1 MCCDY
6 FVSKDNIVGTINSLG
21 AIFDNMFE
29 NKDSLIQAVAKDH
42 HLGYYLMILFWT
54 WEVRNYISVLCL
66 DCWRHQ
72 QG

>member
-42 HLGYYLMILFWT
+42 HLGYYLMILF
-54 WEVRNYISVLCL
+54 
-66 DCWRHQ
+66 
-72 QG
+72 